1 MLTFRPPIKGGFFKE
16 FSMGKYLIYLRKSR
30 ADVEAELHGEGETL
44 ARHEKAL
51 LELAKKMNL
60 SIGGIYKEIVSGET
74 ISARPMVQKLLEEV
88 EQGIWKG
95 VLVMEIER
103 LARGSTIDQG
113 IIAQAF
119 SFSGTK
125 IITPTKTYDPNNEF
139 DEEYFEFG
147 LFMSR
152 REYKTINRRIQRGRI
167 ASIQE
172 GKYISS
178 VPPYGY
184 NRVKLKDQK
193 GYSLEPNKEQ
203 ADIVR
208 LIFSLYTKGQ
218 LESNGTYTLLGS
230 TAIARY
236 LNSLKTK
243 PLNSEKWS
251 PASIRDILK
260 NPVYI
265 GKICWQKRKEIP
277 VIKNGVKKI
286 TRPNSKDFIMVDGLH
301 EPLIDVETFEAAQKI
316 IGTRVPVKSSL
327 ALKNPLAGLVYCKKC
342 GAVMTR
348 LGENSK
354 TKYATLKCS
363 NMDCDNISSPLVM
376 VESQILVVLKQWL
389 DSYKIQDNRKIV
401 SDTVHLSDSAYQN
414 AKKQLEKLMQ
424 QNNRIYTL
432 LEQGIYSNEEF
443 LTRQSIVAKQI
454 SELENQIETLEKDRQ
469 EIEKK
474 NNIYNEII
482 PKAENLL
489 DVYDSLQDAS
499 KKNSMLKEV
508 IDKAYY
514 LKTERNKK
522 GQGNLPNFTIELF
535 PKMPY

>member
-1 MLTFRPPIKGGFFKE
+1 
-16 FSMGKYLIYLRKSR
+16 MGKYLIYLRKSR

-184 NRVKLKDQK
+184 SRVKLKDQK
-193 GYSLEPNKEQ
+193 GYSLEPNREQ

-277 VIKNGVKKI
+277 VIENGVKKI

-469 EIEKK
+469 EIERK